1 MVKIAFRPYGFLLL
15 CIWMTPVAFAQGG
28 YSYIFPGITS
38 NDNITIGNLNPQSTT
53 ATIAFYDSS
62 GKLNSL
68 TVELGAGTQTRV
80 NPTTLALTSFSGSVI
95 VSGPLPLAVSADRFE
110 GSTAFDFIYPS
121 ELSTNLVI
129 PYVPSGALID
139 INVFNPGPNQAEVK
153 VVLMQSSGAHTE
165 VRTASVEALHTS
177 TISLPSSSS
186 VAYAFVVTAN
196 LLRPDS
202 PVAASAVIRGFVPG
216 STGAVPRTDFAVV

>member
-1 MVKIAFRPYGFLLL
+1 MPKIIIHSCVLLIL
-15 CIWMTPVAFAQGG
+15 SVMLTSAGFAQSGN
-28 YSYIFPGITS
+28 SYIFPGITS
-38 NDNITIGNLNPQSTT
+38 TDEITIGNLNTQPTT

-80 NPTTLALTSFSGSVI
+80 NPTTVALTSFSGSVV

-129 PYVPSGALID
+129 PYVPSGASVD
-139 INVFNPGPNQAEVK
+139 IN
-153 VVLMQSSGAHTE
+153 
-165 VRTASVEALHTS
+165 
-177 TISLPSSSS
+177 
-186 VAYAFVVTAN
+186 
-196 LLRPDS
+196 
-202 PVAASAVIRGFVPG
+202 
-216 STGAVPRTDFAVV
+216 